1 MIDRHLARGL
11 FLMAIALAFGLQS
24 FHYSI
29 GSFGRPGP
37 GMFPLIVSSMLLL
50 IDIATVV
57 RSRMVQHEKL
67 QFNFRNIGLIVGSL
81 VAFVLVSR
89 FVNMTLG
96 IAAMVFI
103 AGFAATSYSW
113 VRNLKIAVALIAVAF
128 AFHKFLGL
136 NLPLY

>member
-1 MIDRHLARGL
+1 
-11 FLMAIALAFGLQS
+11 
-24 FHYSI
+24 
-29 GSFGRPGP
+29 
-37 GMFPLIVSSMLLL
+37 
-50 IDIATVV
+50 
-57 RSRMVQHEKL
+57 MVQHEKL